1 MKKWIIIAIV
11 NIILLSLSLVGSG
24 KQQAEVD
31 ATVPT
36 GNREIAGKEIINTY
50 DVIQTFKMEGINFK
64 PETLFYAKEYK
75 VKDTEPTIY
84 KDSQGNLLF
93 IYTFNSFVERR
104 ESFKEH
110 EYISRFALTL
120 KDNTYLPRFYSVK
133 NLQLVYLMAYP
144 DKENAQAAIDYR
156 RKVDQVIFAN
166 LNNGKEIVFTG
177 ESPSWEAKVSV
188 RYYEHWWT
196 DSENRR
202 QYESYH
208 IEAPTINYKSQ
219 IPNQS
224 VSMEYSL
231 STRTGEMSGTRKV
244 APEELTR
251 VISLGYGG
259 GNGVMPRE
267 DDSYEVKITLDGK
280 AEEFELKAK

>member
-11 NIILLSLSLVGSG
+11 NIFLLSISLVGSG
-24 KQQAEVD
+24 KHQAELD
-31 ATVPT
+31 ATVST
-36 GNREIAGKEIINTY
+36 GNREIAGKEIINAY

-64 PETLFYAKEYK
+64 PEMLLFPKEYK
-75 VKDTEPTIY
+75 VEDTEPMIY

-93 IYTFNSFVERR
+93 IYTFDSFVERR
-104 ESFKEH
+104 ESFREYEH
-110 EYISRFALTL
+110 INRFAFTL
-120 KDNTYLPRFYSVK
+120 EDSTYLPRFYSVK

-144 DKENAQAAIDYR
+144 DKEKAQAAIDYR
-156 RKVDQVIFAN
+156 RKVDQVIFSN

-177 ESPSWEAKVSV
+177 ESPSWKAKVSV

-196 DSENRR
+196 DGENKL

-208 IEAPTINYKSQ
+208 IEAPTISYKGK
-219 IPNQS
+219 IPKQP

-231 STRTGEMSGTRKV
+231 NTRTGKMSGTREV
-244 APEELTR
+244 TPEELTR

-259 GNGVMPRE
+259 GNGVMPRD

-280 AEEFELKAK
+280 TEEFELKVK